1 MGVYKGLQGL
11 HGDVLGLGIFW
22 AVFKVM
28 QRPRAAGCSCGT
40 SFFGLVAGLQLESKG
55 LGERPSTTAGI
66 ACCSSTDCPAHQTF
80 KYILIKFSSIQC
92 MLSVKST
99 YAGRPQAESLLRL
112 TRAFAKQ
119 HAFTRLPACMLYCGL
134 PCSCQEGQAA

>member
-40 SFFGLVAGLQLESKG
+40 SFFGLVAGLQLDRVKG
-55 LGERPSTTAGI
+55 LRRKAEYDSWI

-80 KYILIKFSSIQC
+80 KYI
-92 MLSVKST
+92 
-99 YAGRPQAESLLRL
+99 
-112 TRAFAKQ
+112 
-119 HAFTRLPACMLYCGL
+119 
-134 PCSCQEGQAA
+134 